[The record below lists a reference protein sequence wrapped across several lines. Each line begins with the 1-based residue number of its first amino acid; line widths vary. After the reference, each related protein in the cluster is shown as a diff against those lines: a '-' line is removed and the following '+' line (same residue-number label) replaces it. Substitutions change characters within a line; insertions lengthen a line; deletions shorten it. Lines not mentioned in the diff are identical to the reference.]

1 MKRSILSAIGLGLM
15 LVACGV
21 DEKQDVKSADAW
33 LAEQEQQGA
42 NQLAESNKRS
52 GSQDEP
58 SGSTEDEKK
67 REWDDKQAD
76 LELRRAG
83 RSAET
88 CPDSV
93 TEKSPKGI
101 ATVTLLFANDGRVKD
116 AKINAEYEDKAV
128 GTCVLRAMQ
137 NVIVPAYQGEE
148 HTVEWDVDLTG
159 AKKASGPKEKKGDKG
174 E

>member
-1 MKRSILSAIGLGLM
+1 MKRSVVTAIALGL
-15 LVACGV
+15 VVAACGV
-21 DEKQDVKSADAW
+21 EEKQDVKSADDW
-33 LAEQEQQGA
+33 LAEQEKEGA
-42 NQLAESNKRS
+42 NQLAQEKQRS
-52 GSQDEP
+52 GSHDEP
-58 SGSTEDEKK
+58 STTEDEKK

-93 TEKSPKGI
+93 TEKGPKGT
-101 ATVTLLFANDGRVKD
+101 ATVTLLFANDGRVKE

-128 GTCVLRAMQ
+128 GACVLNAMK
-137 NVIVPAYQGEE
+137 NVIVPAYTGEE

-159 AKKASGPKEKKGDKG
+159 AKKSGPKAKK